1 MHPKLFERRGA
12 VLSDQLVQLD
22 KDIKAVCI
30 SLAERVQLAGS
41 LCIGDEEAKSLEKQ
55 FQTSVECVIK
65 IPAASEEGMFA
76 RRALLQKLTE
86 LEDFLDSL
94 FRGCSAKSAMSS
106 RQNLD
111 QCRQSLDQFK
121 LRKYT

>member
-1 MHPKLFERRGA
+1 MHPKIRERHGA
-12 VLSDQLVQLD
+12 VLSKQLAQLD

-30 SLAERVQLAGS
+30 SLAQRVRLAGS

-55 FQTSVECVIK
+55 FQTSVECVLK

-94 FRGCSAKSAMSS
+94 FRGASATSTMSS
-106 RQNLD
+106 RRNID

-121 LRKYT
+121 IRKYK